1 MTGTRIPKDTTFIE
15 IIKKVT
21 KFMGHYLYEYGV
33 SGSLMVFNILFLIFK
48 ITEKYSVPKEVDGVK
63 KDLDEIKKAKPVLDW
78 IFFILSILGVGGTI
92 ITVLRYVDKT
102 GKTDL
107 TNVILAVI
115 LAVINL
121 FTGILLISQETN
133 KIIIEI
139 KKEILSTGVS
149 VLNIVYYVIY
159 TIVSILSFIEIK
171 KRALK

>member
-1 MTGTRIPKDTTFIE
+1 MTTKKKKDF
-15 IIKKVT
+15 
-21 KFMGHYLYEYGV
+21 GHYLYEYGV
-33 SGSLMVFNILFLIFK
+33 SGSLMIFNILFLIFK
-48 ITEKYSVPKEVDGVK
+48 ITEKHSVPKEVDGVK
-63 KDLDEIKKAKPVLDW
+63 KGIDEIKKAKPILDW

-92 ITVLRYVDKT
+92 ITVLRYVDKS

-121 FTGILLISQETN
+121 FTGILLVSQETN
-133 KIIIEI
+133 IITISI

-159 TIVSILSFIEIK
+159 TIVSILSFIEIT

>member
-1 MTGTRIPKDTTFIE
+1 MTTKKKKDF
-15 IIKKVT
+15 
-21 KFMGHYLYEYGV
+21 GHYLYEYGI
-33 SGSLMVFNILFLIFK
+33 SGSLMLFNILFLIFK
-48 ITEKYSVPKEVDGVK
+48 ITEKYSIPKVAPGSDEVK
-63 KDLDEIKKAKPVLDW
+63 KGIDEVKKAKPILDW
-78 IFFILSILGVGGTI
+78 IFFILSVLGVGGTI
-92 ITVLRYVDKT
+92 ITVIRYVDKK

-121 FTGILLISQETN
+121 FTGVLLVSQDTN

-159 TIVSILSFIEIK
+159 TIVSILSFIELT

>member
-1 MTGTRIPKDTTFIE
+1 MTTKKKKDF
-15 IIKKVT
+15 
-21 KFMGHYLYEYGV
+21 GYYLYEYGV
-33 SGSLMVFNILFLIFK
+33 SGSLMIFNILFLIFK
-48 ITEKYSVPKEVDGVK
+48 ITEKHSVPKEVDGVK
-63 KDLDEIKKAKPVLDW
+63 KGIDEIKKAKPILDW

-92 ITVLRYVDKT
+92 ITVLRYVDKS

-121 FTGILLISQETN
+121 FTGILLVSQETN
-133 KIIIEI
+133 IITISI

-159 TIVSILSFIEIK
+159 TIVSILSFIEIT

>member
-1 MTGTRIPKDTTFIE
+1 MTTKKKKDF
-15 IIKKVT
+15 
-21 KFMGHYLYEYGV
+21 GYYLYEYGV
-33 SGSLMVFNILFLIFK
+33 SGSLMIFNILFLIFK
-48 ITEKYSVPKEVDGVK
+48 ITEKHSVPKEVDGVK
-63 KDLDEIKKAKPVLDW
+63 KGIDEIKKAKPILDW

-92 ITVLRYVDKT
+92 ITVLRYVDKS

-121 FTGILLISQETN
+121 FTGILLVSQETN
-133 KIIIEI
+133 IITISI

>member
-1 MTGTRIPKDTTFIE
+1 MTTKKKKDF
-15 IIKKVT
+15 
-21 KFMGHYLYEYGV
+21 GHYLYEYGI
-33 SGSLMVFNILFLIFK
+33 SGSLMLFNILFLIFK
-48 ITEKYSVPKEVDGVK
+48 ITEKYSIPKVAPGSDEVK
-63 KDLDEIKKAKPVLDW
+63 KGIDEVKKAKPILDW
-78 IFFILSILGVGGTI
+78 IFFILSVLGVGGTI
-92 ITVLRYVDKT
+92 VTVIRYVDKK

-121 FTGILLISQETN
+121 FTGVLLVSQDTN

-159 TIVSILSFIEIK
+159 TIVSILSFIELT

>member
-1 MTGTRIPKDTTFIE
+1 MK
-15 IIKKVT
+15 
-21 KFMGHYLYEYGV
+21 L
-33 SGSLMVFNILFLIFK
+33 
-48 ITEKYSVPKEVDGVK
+48 
-63 KDLDEIKKAKPVLDW
+63 KAKPILDW

-92 ITVLRYVDKT
+92 ITVLRYVDKS

-121 FTGILLISQETN
+121 FTGILLVSQETN
-133 KIIIEI
+133 IITISI

-149 VLNIVYYVIY
+149 VLNIVYYVVY
-159 TIVSILSFIEIK
+159 SIVSILSFIEIT

>member
-1 MTGTRIPKDTTFIE
+1 MTDT
-15 IIKKVT
+15 KK
-21 KFMGHYLYEYGV
+21 KGIGYYLYEYGV
-33 SGSLMVFNILFLIFK
+33 SGSLMIFNILFLIFK
-48 ITEKYSVPKEVDGVK
+48 ITEKHNVPKEVDGVK
-63 KDLDEIKKAKPVLDW
+63 KGIDEIKKAKPILDW

-92 ITVLRYVDKT
+92 ITVLRYVDKS

-133 KIIIEI
+133 VITINI

-149 VLNIVYYVIY
+149 VLNIIYYVAY
-159 TIVSILSFIEIK
+159 SIVSILSFIEIA

>member
-1 MTGTRIPKDTTFIE
+1 MTTKKKKDF
-15 IIKKVT
+15 
-21 KFMGHYLYEYGV
+21 GHYLYEYGI
-33 SGSLMVFNILFLIFK
+33 SGSLMLFNILFLIFK
-48 ITEKYSVPKEVDGVK
+48 ITEKYNIPKVAPGSEQVK
-63 KDLDEIKKAKPVLDW
+63 KGINEVKKAKPILDW
-78 IFFILSILGVGGTI
+78 IFFILSLLGVGGTI
-92 ITVLRYVDKT
+92 VTVIRYIDKK

-121 FTGILLISQETN
+121 FTGVLLVSQKTN

-139 KKEILSTGVS
+139 RKEILSTGVS

-159 TIVSILSFIEIK
+159 TIVSIVSFIEIA

>member
-1 MTGTRIPKDTTFIE
+1 MTT
-15 IIKKVT
+15 KK
-21 KFMGHYLYEYGV
+21 KKNFGHYLYEYGV
-33 SGSLMVFNILFLIFK
+33 SGSLMIFNILFLIFK
-48 ITEKYSVPKEVDGVK
+48 ITEKYNIPKVAPGSEEVK
-63 KDLDEIKKAKPVLDW
+63 KGIDEIKKAKPILDW

-102 GKTDL
+102 GKIDL
-107 TNVILAVI
+107 SNVILAVI

-121 FTGILLISQETN
+121 FTGILLVSQETN

-149 VLNIVYYVIY
+149 LLNIIYYVVY
-159 TIVSILSFIEIK
+159 SIVSIVSFIEIT

>member
-1 MTGTRIPKDTTFIE
+1 MTDT
-15 IIKKVT
+15 KK
-21 KFMGHYLYEYGV
+21 KGIGYYLYEYGV
-33 SGSLMVFNILFLIFK
+33 SGSLMIFNILFLIFK
-48 ITEKYSVPKEVDGVK
+48 ITEKHSVPKEVDDVK
-63 KDLDEIKKAKPVLDW
+63 KGLDEIKKAKPVLDW

-149 VLNIVYYVIY
+149 VLNIIYYVAY
-159 TIVSILSFIEIK
+159 TIVSILSFIEIT